1 MFTMEPELQLT
12 EEEFR
17 LIRDLIYSH
26 CGLYF
31 DSDSKYLLDKRLV
44 RRLAHHG
51 LPGFRDYYQFLK
63 YDRRKDEELSDI
75 MDILTTNETYFFR
88 EGFQLRAF
96 TEEILPELMQLK
108 ERERTLRIWSA
119 GCSTGEEPYTI
130 AMLMLELGLFKGWR
144 IEVVGSDI
152 SQRVVQHARKGVYS
166 KSSFRCTE
174 EKYLKRFFTE
184 TDGGYR
190 INDEVRELVSIS
202 HMNLFDAN
210 RLALLGKMDLIFCRN
225 VIIYF
230 DLASKKRV
238 IDAFYNTLRAGG
250 YLLLGH
256 SESLMNI
263 STAFALRHLKND
275 MVYQKAAVTCC
286 GAS

>member
-1 MFTMEPELQLT
+1 MEPELQLS

-44 RRLAHHG
+44 RRLAHHN

-63 YDRRKDEELSDI
+63 YDRKKDEELSDI
-75 MDILTTNETYFFR
+75 LDILTTNETYFFR
-88 EGFQLRAF
+88 EAFQLRAF
-96 TEEILPELMQLK
+96 TDEILPELKIQK
-108 ERERTLRIWSA
+108 EREKTIRIWSA

-130 AMLMLELGLFKGWR
+130 AMLMLELGIFQGWR
-144 IEVVGSDI
+144 VEIVGSDI
-152 SQRVVQHARKGVYS
+152 SQRVVQHARKGVYG

-174 EKYLKRFFTE
+174 ERYQNRFFTE
-184 TDGGYR
+184 TEGGYR
-190 INDEVRELVSIS
+190 ICDEVRELVSIS

-238 IDAFYNTLRAGG
+238 IDAFYQTLRGGG

-256 SESLMNI
+256 S
-263 STAFALRHLKND
+263 
-275 MVYQKAAVTCC
+275 
-286 GAS
+286 